1 MRKQILAPLAAG
13 VLLALAG
20 AAQAATK
27 TASFTVS
34 ASVGK
39 NCVISAGNLALGA
52 FVGDNDLT
60 AQSTITVRCTAGT
73 GFTIALDDGVTG
85 DYIGRRMTSASSG
98 DFLTYNLYTSN
109 TYDTVWGDGVDGAT
123 ATVPGVGA
131 GMAAA
136 NAVTRTV
143 YGRLLA
149 SDNDGPVSAANDY
162 TDTIVAT
169 IAY

>member
-1 MRKQILAPLAAG
+1 MRKQVIAPLAAG
-13 VLLALAG
+13 VLLAFAG

-39 NCVISAGNLALGA
+39 NCVISAANLALGE

-60 AQSTITVRCTAGT
+60 AQSDITVRCTANT
-73 GFTIALDDGVTG
+73 TFDIALSDGNTG
-85 DYIGRRMTSASSG
+85 SFAGRRMVGPGS
-98 DFLTYNLYTSN
+98 DYLVYNLYVSN
-109 TYDTVWGDGVDGAT
+109 AANAAVWGDGTDST
-123 ATVPGVGA
+123 DTVGGTGA

-136 NAVTRTV
+136 NAVTSTV

-149 SDNDGPVSAANDY
+149 ADNQGPVGAGAYS
-162 TDTIVAT
+162 DTIVAT
-169 IAY
+169 ITY

>member
-1 MRKQILAPLAAG
+1 MRKQVIAPLAAG

-39 NCVISAGNLALGA
+39 NCVISAANLALGE
-52 FVGDNDLT
+52 FVGDNNLT
-60 AQSTITVRCTAGT
+60 AESDITVRCTANT
-73 GFTIALDDGVTG
+73 TFDIALNDGNTG
-85 DYIGRRMTSASSG
+85 SFTGRRMVGPGS
-98 DFLTYNLYTSN
+98 DYLVYNLYV
-109 TYDTVWGDGVDGAT
+109 DDAADAAVWGDGTGDTEMVDGT
-123 ATVPGVGA
+123 GA

-136 NAVTRTV
+136 NELTLTV

-149 SDNDGPVSAANDY
+149 ADNERPVEEGAYS
-162 TDTIVAT
+162 DTIVAT
-169 IAY
+169 IIY